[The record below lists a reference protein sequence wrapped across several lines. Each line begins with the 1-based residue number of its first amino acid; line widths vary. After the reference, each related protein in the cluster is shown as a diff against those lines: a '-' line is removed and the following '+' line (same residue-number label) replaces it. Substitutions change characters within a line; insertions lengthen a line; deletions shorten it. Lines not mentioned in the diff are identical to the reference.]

1 MSSIIL
7 SKNLR
12 KKHPIHIEFKI
23 SYQVMQLKYESVEP
37 KYTVEVT
44 NKGVIIYIF
53 DIILFNKSTIE
64 INNKGK
70 TEV

>member
-23 SYQVMQLKYESVEP
+23 SYPVMQLKYESVEP

-53 DIILFNKSTIE
+53 DIILFNKSSIE

-70 TEV
+70 IEV